1 MASPIVGLLED
12 FRIQD
17 KHSFKGNRSLFALRN
32 PFSPIFDNVSLP
44 RNAIALPVTAARAS
58 ASSCN
63 CFNWSLLGYTGF
75 LPSSVAAFYVET
87 KLTSA
92 RALKYREELS

>member
-17 KHSFKGNRSLFALRN
+17 KHSFKANRSLFALRN
-32 PFSPIFDNVSLP
+32 PFSPICDNVSLP

-63 CFNWSLLGYTGF
+63 CFNWSLGDTGF

-92 RALKYREELS
+92 RVLKYREELS